1 MTAALRPTVVLFSL
15 SMLSLACQPGAARPA
30 ASQDVPPPTSSATA
44 TPPAKTDAP
53 EPTPEPPTPTISQ
66 TWRFTSLVTGGAEGF
81 ENLLGA
87 NGFYELEIETD
98 GTAATL
104 RKVGQKGTPRLP
116 DAEILTGSGTLVSAS
131 NAQWPTAT
139 RRTLDVELSG
149 NGSKRRLVFDLWFVA
164 DELHGTWAA
173 PNDKHE
179 NKVGDSWG
187 LVQGRQGAGEPLVLD
202 NGANTPCM
210 VCARAF
216 FNCDTGFF
224 DEPGCNAADAS
235 RSECDQKLERARAAG
250 SELPRGCGDYF
261 L

>member
-1 MTAALRPTVVLFSL
+1 MTLALRPTVVLCL
-15 SMLSLACQPGAARPA
+15 SMLSFACQPSASGPA
-30 ASQDVPPPTSSATA
+30 TSQDVPPPASSPATSVAT
-44 TPPAKTDAP
+44 TPAP
-53 EPTPEPPTPTISQ
+53 EPAPEQPTPTQTQ

-87 NGFYELEIETD
+87 NGYYELEITGD
-98 GTAATL
+98 TATL

-116 DAEILTGSGTLVSAS
+116 DAEILTGTATLVNAD
-131 NAQWPTAT
+131 NAQWPAAT

-164 DELHGTWAA
+164 DELHGTFAA

-179 NKVGDSWG
+179 GKVGDSWG
-187 LVQGRQGAGEPLVLD
+187 LVQGRPGAGEPLVLD
-202 NGANTPCM
+202 NGASTPCM

-216 FNCDTGFF
+216 FNCDSGLF

-235 RSECDQKLERARAAG
+235 WSECDQKLERARSTKAA
-250 SELPRGCGDYF
+250 LPRGCGDYF

>member
-1 MTAALRPTVVLFSL
+1 MTAASRPTVVLLSL
-15 SMLSLACQPGAARPA
+15 SMLLLACQPSASRPA
-30 ASQDVPPPTSSATA
+30 ASQDVPPPVPSAVA
-44 TPPAKTDAP
+44 TPTPNGDTP
-53 EPTPEPPTPTISQ
+53 ETASEQPTPAATE

-87 NGFYELEIETD
+87 NGFYELEIVGD
-98 GTAATL
+98 IAAM

-116 DAEILTGSGTLVSAS
+116 DAEILVGSATLV
-131 NAQWPTAT
+131 NAGNEQWPAAT
-139 RRTLDVELSG
+139 RRTLDIELSG

-164 DELHGTWAA
+164 NELHGTWAA

-179 NKVGDSWG
+179 GKIGDSWG
-187 LVQGRQGAGEPLVLD
+187 LVQGRQGAGEPLEVD
-202 NGANTPCM
+202 NGADTPCM

-216 FNCDTGFF
+216 FNCDTGMF
-224 DEPGCNAADAS
+224 DQPGCNAADTS
-235 RSECDQKLERARAAG
+235 WSKCEQKLERARATA